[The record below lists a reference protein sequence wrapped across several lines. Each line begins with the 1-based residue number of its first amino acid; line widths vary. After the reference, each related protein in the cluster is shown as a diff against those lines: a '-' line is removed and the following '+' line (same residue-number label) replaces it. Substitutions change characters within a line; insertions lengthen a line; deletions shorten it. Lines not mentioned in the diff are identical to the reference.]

1 MGTKAHNFCKNGCA
15 SAFSALKGIFAQ
27 LKTHFIQMG
36 ILYQETVS
44 QKLNFYYELTTWSRI
59 SKCYI
64 TDSAE
69 DGTSKYPWGN
79 FAYIRPHNLFR
90 QSHLCFDRIAK
101 IIIILGYHH
110 LLWMWKISFQHMK
123 WPSDFTSFE
132 NTDFFS
138 MLSWQEVLLLS
149 SFSRFTSITI
159 RDKLFVY

>member
-1 MGTKAHNFCKNGCA
+1 MAAQARFQ
-15 SAFSALKGIFAQ
+15 LWRGIFAQ

-110 LLWMWKISFQHMK
+110 LLWCEKLVF
-123 WPSDFTSFE
+123 
-132 NTDFFS
+132 NTWNGPVI
-138 MLSWQEVLLLS
+138 LLVLKTQT
-149 SFSRFTSITI
+149 FSRCYLGKKFCCCRHSLVLHQSLSGTNFSYI
-159 RDKLFVY
+159 RTLRDFC